1 MVARLK
7 PEPAALV
14 VLFEREGEI
23 VERVH
28 AKDGRQAVLRAT
40 SIIIG
45 QGELRAG
52 DKLFVLAVD
61 DNADDVD
68 PPTEHR

>member
-1 MVARLK
+1 MVGRVK
-7 PEPAALV
+7 HEPDALSV
-14 VLFEREGEI
+14 VFEREGE
-23 VERVH
+23 VMERAH
-28 AKDGRQAVLRAT
+28 ARDGRQAVLRAA

-61 DNADDVD
+61 DGTDDDVLGED
-68 PPTEHR
+68 RG